1 MTCVSNLHTQKG
13 CLSGQILS
21 SACLIGKHVMSVSW
35 EMQNKQFL
43 LLSSGLNTRAP
54 PEVSPKDLHQ
64 VETPDVHPQAFQ
76 SVG

>member
-64 VETPDVHPQAFQ
+64 VETPMFIPRRFRV
-76 SVG
+76 

>member
-1 MTCVSNLHTQKG
+1 
-13 CLSGQILS
+13 
-21 SACLIGKHVMSVSW
+21 MSVSW